1 MTLRALLMLLLAPSA
16 AALAPD
22 VPASEWCAWIPF
34 RALEYV
40 DDCQENSTAATS
52 PVQVTEGCVDWCL
65 WVPGPTWNSIEVCH
79 QCVSSTDSPANAT
92 VDNGTEPAN
101 TSETATI
108 GEPKPESAPT
118 SLRGKSLKSFV
129 GYPSWCST
137 IPWGSLQYVPDCRGY
152 RGSDVAVYYGPYCAS
167 WCQWVPS
174 PSWQY
179 VSSCERCGGQPVGVP
194 VGPYSGDCA
203 SWCQWVPMLSWQYTS
218 GCSGCF

>member
-16 AALAPD
+16 AAHLPD

-40 DDCQENSTAATS
+40 EDCQENSTAATI

-79 QCVSSTDSPANAT
+79 HCVSSTDSPANAT

-101 TSETATI
+101 TSETETI

-152 RGSDVAVYYGPYCAS
+152 RGSDVAGYYGPYCAS

-179 VSSCERCGGQPVGVP
+179 VSSCERCGGGPVGVP

-203 SWCQWVPMLSWQYTS
+203 SWCQRVPMLSWQYTS